1 MKAQAEPLIEPK
13 VVLGIAMVNIRDLKI
28 DNASLGKPLLLLE
41 VRPYSDY
48 KDGKAVGGV
57 VGYRYDACLE
67 KLVVKIGGP
76 QLMESPEDGMVK
88 VEFSGLE
95 VSTYQKRT
103 KDEYGPVV
111 LTARAT
117 GIKPVNGP

>member
-1 MKAQAEPLIEPK
+1 M
-13 VVLGIAMVNIRDLKI
+13 G
-28 DNASLGKPLLLLE
+28 
-41 VRPYSDY
+41 
-48 KDGKAVGGV
+48 GGV
-57 VGYRYDACLE
+57 GYPHDAGRE
-67 KLVVKIGGP
+67 KLVLKIGGA